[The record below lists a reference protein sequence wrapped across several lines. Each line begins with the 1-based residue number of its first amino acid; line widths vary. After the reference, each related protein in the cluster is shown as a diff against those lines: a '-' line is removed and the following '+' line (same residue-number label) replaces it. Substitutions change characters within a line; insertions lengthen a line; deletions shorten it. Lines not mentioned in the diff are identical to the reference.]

1 MRIVRELMQTMLDW
15 MPGYYA
21 IEDKN
26 LMHYWHLRTS
36 AKGRSRGTIVFD
48 HQYGLR
54 VRLDDADLVK
64 ELRTKVLINN
74 MEGAVT
80 IYYINPRLPHAS
92 D

>member
-1 MRIVRELMQTMLDW
+1 MRIVNELVQTILAW
-15 MPGYYA
+15 MPSYLA
-21 IEDKN
+21 TEDRN
-26 LMHYWHLRTS
+26 LVHYWYLRTS

-54 VRLDDADLVK
+54 VRIDDADLVK
-64 ELRTKVLINN
+64 ELRTLVLINN
-74 MEGAVT
+74 MESVVT